1 VRIYT
6 TSKQQLVA
14 GAPRTHRWWFATLVL
29 CAVITLFAGYWVFH
43 CADDAVTPEFCAKAL
58 STVMLVVLPGLV
70 MTGRIVREPR
80 PSFVSASPPRL
91 YRPPRL
97 SLA

>member
-1 VRIYT
+1 MYA

-91 YRPPRL
+91 FRPPRL